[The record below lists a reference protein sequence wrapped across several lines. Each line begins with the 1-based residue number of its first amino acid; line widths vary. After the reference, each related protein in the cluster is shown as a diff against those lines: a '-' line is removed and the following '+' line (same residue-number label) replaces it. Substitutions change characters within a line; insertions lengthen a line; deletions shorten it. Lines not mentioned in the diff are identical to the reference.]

1 MESVAKKGG
10 DKMTSVQ
17 IKVPNWLDF
26 LFTCPLLAFRLLRFG
41 YTYRR
46 IPLGEGRFTI
56 VSPRD
61 FYWLNNFHWFPTG
74 TGGLIYAVRHVYLPK
89 GRMKMVRMH
98 REIMNFPKGLLVD
111 HQNNNTLDNRRANL
125 RLATSSQN
133 LSNRR
138 INKSKSSSQF
148 RGVRFRKER
157 GRWSAQITCNGKAIW
172 LGNFDSETNAARA
185 YDAAAKMY
193 HKEFARLNFP
203 EGATVK

>member
-1 MESVAKKGG
+1 MSSKLTITIPV
-10 DKMTSVQ
+10 
-17 IKVPNWLDF
+17 WLDLVF
-26 LFTCPLLAFRLLRFG
+26 VWPILLYRQWKYG
-41 YTYRR
+41 YSYRR
-46 IPLGEGRFTI
+46 INLGEGRFTI

-61 FYWLNNFHWFPTG
+61 FYWLNNFHWFSTG
-74 TGGLIYAVRHVYLPK
+74 TGELIYAVRHVYLPK

-98 REIMNFPKGLLVD
+98 REIKGFPAGLLVD

-157 GRWSAQITCNGKAIW
+157 GCWSAQITINGKAFW
-172 LGNFDSETNAARA
+172 LGSYDNET
-185 YDAAAKMY
+185 DAAKTYDTAAKKY
-193 HKEFARLNFP
+193 FGEFAKLNFTQ
-203 EGATVK
+203 E